1 MTAALGTNV
10 TVECVADQPTLAWSV
25 NFRQLLNP
33 LALLERGET
42 ESVGDNYRSTLTI
55 SATELANRTIREIRC
70 QAGQDEFSL
79 SDGPPFT
86 FTVYGQSS
94 SPIVNTETTP
104 IFEGGAGSGNARLPM
119 SAIMPIPPMYMYN
132 VLPLSTCVKVHM

>member
-10 TVECVADQPTLAWSV
+10 TVECVADQPALAWSV
-25 NFRQLLNP
+25 NARQLLDQGTFD
-33 LALLERGET
+33 LFAAQGVILEVGKT

-55 SATELANRTIREIRC
+55 PATELANQTIREILC

-79 SDGPPFT
+79 SENGPPFT

-94 SPIVNTETTP
+94 SPVVNTVYSVCCT
-104 IFEGGAGSGNARLPM
+104 
-119 SAIMPIPPMYMYN
+119 
-132 VLPLSTCVKVHM
+132 VL